1 VITPP
6 SGSCEPG
13 HQTSREHDIAH
24 LELLLPAWRR
34 KTRGKFRWAVTLAVL
49 VAIRL
54 QITLP
59 DNLSLLSRFLLPG
72 IEAVVLIALVADH
85 YARPA

>member
-1 VITPP
+1 M
-6 SGSCEPG
+6 
-13 HQTSREHDIAH
+13 
-24 LELLLPAWRR
+24 
-34 KTRGKFRWAVTLAVL
+34 AVL